1 MRPLKGQRVVV
12 PDDHDD
18 DHLATASA
26 LLVEPEDHELVVI
39 GHALIAVAEELR
51 RVRAELKATRLSQ
64 P

>member
-1 MRPLKGQRVVV
+1 V